1 MSDLSPNLDE
11 TKDLR
16 LTAADAESLRAEA
29 DALRAAAADAGSA
42 DPLWRTVT
50 LARAVALEDVA
61 TKVITPGPGG
71 PPLERGV
78 GGEVQLREN
87 SDDPWSRREVARAT
101 RAAPDLLD
109 AEASQERL
117 SLAREAG
124 ALTLAL
130 DAAEGMGA
138 ASPAE
143 RMIAHQ
149 MATAHAMAMRLAAK
163 SDAFAARKFLTYQ
176 PRAVDAAD
184 EAKREQVASVE
195 AARLATAAARGME
208 VTARTALT
216 LDRLRNGYR
225 QAVVVQNVAVGDGG
239 QAVVAGAV
247 AAGVTGGKGR

>member
-1 MSDLSPNLDE
+1 MTDLLPSLDE
-11 TKDLR
+11 PNDLQ
-16 LTAADAESLRAEA
+16 LTAADAESLLAEA
-29 DALRAAAADAGSA
+29 TALRAAATDPNGA
-42 DPLWRTVT
+42 DPLWRTLT
-50 LARAVALEDVA
+50 LARAVALEGVA
-61 TKVITPGPGG
+61 AKVTAPEPGA
-71 PPLERGV
+71 PPLERGA

-87 SDDPWSRREVARAT
+87 SDDPWPRRDVARAT

-130 DAAEGMGA
+130 DAAEAMGA

-163 SDAFAARKFLTYQ
+163 ADAFAARKFLTYQ
-176 PRAVDAAD
+176 PRAVDAVE

-195 AARLATAAARGME
+195 AARLATAAARMME
-208 VTARTALT
+208 ATARAALT
-216 LDRLRNGYR
+216 LDRLRHGNR
-225 QAVVVQNVAVGDGG
+225 QTVVVQHVAVGDGG

-247 AAGVTGGKGR
+247 AAGVTGGQGR